1 MSLTSYQAAPPCN
14 NWEGENVLSEG
25 LLSTVFFE
33 NPRILACQWASGS
46 LFSAALPT
54 PGGINVRNH

>member
-1 MSLTSYQAAPPCN
+1 
-14 NWEGENVLSEG
+14 VLSEG